1 MQKKVLYIVVAVGL
15 IIIGYYTFQGTSQRT
30 VGYAEEIESQ
40 RKEKDELFKTTKES
54 PLTDEQK
61 RTFTSLSYFPITEKY
76 RVHAEL
82 HKNQIQ
88 QKTKIT
94 TTDGSQQ
101 EYYIYGNAHI
111 HLEGKEIDV
120 TVYKPVE
127 ESEDYLFIPFY
138 DETSGELTY
147 GGGRY
152 VEPKLI
158 EGTSTLEI
166 DFNTAYNPYC
176 VYNDTYICPIPPKSN
191 KLNVSVLAGEKLP
204 DFTH

>member
-1 MQKKVLYIVVAVGL
+1 MVVAVG
-15 IIIGYYTFQGTSQRT
+15 IIIISYYTFQGTSQRT

-40 RKEKDELFKTTKES
+40 RKVKDEQFKTSEAS

-61 RTFTSLSYFPITEKY
+61 KSFTSLNYFPITEKY

-82 HKNQIQ
+82 HKNQVQ
-88 QKTKIT
+88 QKTKIIA
-94 TTDGSQQ
+94 TDGSQQ
-101 EYYIYGNAHI
+101 EYYIYGSAHI

-120 TVYKPVE
+120 TVYQPADQDE
-127 ESEDYLFIPFY
+127 EYLFIPFY

-152 VEPKLI
+152 VEPKLM
-158 EGTSTLEI
+158 EGTNTLEI

-176 VYNDTYICPIPPKSN
+176 VYNEKYSCPIPPKN
-191 KLNVSVLAGEKLP
+191 NRLNVSILAGEKLP